1 MRIALTVCAVTA
13 LFLAGCSDDSTD
25 DDSSGGAPGGGSGN
39 TQSGGTA
46 GSSGSGTTSGGA
58 AGTSAGSS
66 SGASGG
72 TSTSGGTASGGTAS
86 GGTATSGG
94 AGGSSGTDPSGGTST
109 SGGDGA
115 GGDAGSSAGGPAGGA
130 PSGPI
135 GDRLGVK
142 DVAAA
147 AGVKGGVR
155 NYRIWGAETLRVA
168 PVFTVPLTNCGTLVG
183 YTTGSNDAPTAR
195 VARLDANDDLLD
207 TLDLGAFEL
216 RGLAAEPDGHFGAL
230 LWDPGAEQIFIARYD
245 WAGAEQFTTELVNSD
260 NHPTDFGIGESR
272 LEYGAGE
279 YGAYYHVHSDSGH
292 EGDSLKYV
300 DAASGAE
307 DTEWSWGCSHSM
319 SNLLRFHPSEAS
331 RDGFLPVCVT
341 DCYPGTDGDFETES
355 IGGVYLDNR
364 RKVLDVDAG
373 CNGSVAG
380 ELGGAAIGADSWK
393 LVFNAHQA
401 PVTLGQSS
409 YDEDSMNQDIAF
421 APVSLSRAPGAVVW
435 LTTTPDVNENDA
447 SIARWEPADDSTE
460 QYLVG
465 WNEDGTHRLARL
477 DAAGA
482 FLEEPVATSAA
493 WGERDDPFRQH
504 YNKDVVWAWF
514 DDGGA
519 TTFHFARVRAGGT
532 YECAAF

>member
-1 MRIALTVCAVTA
+1 MRIALTYCALTA
-13 LFLAGCSDDSTD
+13 FFLAGCSDDSAGD
-25 DDSSGGAPGGGSGN
+25 DAASGGTQAGTSGSSGAGGASSGSGGSAGSAGAASGVSTGGSSAGAAGASVSGGAP
-39 TQSGGTA
+39 
-46 GSSGSGTTSGGA
+46 
-58 AGTSAGSS
+58 
-66 SGASGG
+66 ASGG
-72 TSTSGGTASGGTAS
+72 TNASGGASASGGTP
-86 GGTATSGG
+86 G
-94 AGGSSGTDPSGGTST
+94 AGGTDTAGSAGTSVA
-109 SGGDGA
+109 GA
-115 GGDAGSSAGGPAGGA
+115 PAGGA

-155 NYRIWGAETLRVA
+155 NYRVWGAVPLRVA
-168 PVFTVPLTNCGTLVG
+168 PVFTVPLANCGTLVG
-183 YTTGSNDAPTAR
+183 YTTGSDEAPTAR
-195 VARLDANDDLLD
+195 VARLDANDDLID
-207 TLDLGAFEL
+207 TLELGAFEL

-230 LWDPGAEQIFIARYD
+230 LWDGGGEQIFVSRYD
-245 WAGAEQFTTELVNSD
+245 FAGAEQFTTELTNSD

-292 EGDSLKYV
+292 EGDTLKYV
-300 DAASGAE
+300 DAASGTEA
-307 DTEWSWGCSHSM
+307 TEWSWGCSHSM
-319 SNLLRFHPSEAS
+319 SNLLSFHPSETT

-341 DCYPGTDGDFETES
+341 DCYPGTDGDDFETQS
-355 IGGVYLDNR
+355 LGGVYIDNR
-364 RKVLDVDAG
+364 DKVLDVDAG

-380 ELGGAAIGADSWK
+380 ELGSAAIGSDSWK

-401 PVTLGQSS
+401 PATLGQAS

-421 APVSLSRAPGAVVW
+421 APVSLDRDPGAVVW
-435 LTTTPDVNENDA
+435 LTTTADVDEADS
-447 SIARWEPADDSTE
+447 SIVRFEPSDDTVE

-465 WNEDGTHRLARL
+465 WNAGGTHQLARI

-482 FLEEPVATSAA
+482 FLEGPLPSIAA

-504 YNKDVVWAWF
+504 YDKDVVWAWF
-514 DDGGA
+514 DDEGA

-532 YECAAF
+532 YTCAAF

>member
-1 MRIALTVCAVTA
+1 MRIAFTYCAVSA
-13 LFLAGCSDDSTD
+13 FIFGGCSGHPSGDDV
-25 DDSSGGAPGGGSGN
+25 A
-39 TQSGGTA
+39 SGGTRA
-46 GSSGSGTTSGGA
+46 GASGASGSGGA
-58 AGTSAGSS
+58 AGATGGVAGSS
-66 SGASGG
+66 GAGSGGAANGGSNAGAGGAAAGGGGSASGG
-72 TSTSGGTASGGTAS
+72 ASAAGGASANGGASAAGGADSAGTAGT
-86 GGTATSGG
+86 
-94 AGGSSGTDPSGGTST
+94 
-109 SGGDGA
+109 
-115 GGDAGSSAGGPAGGA
+115 SSAGGPAGGA

-155 NYRIWGAETLRVA
+155 NWRVWTAVPLRVA
-168 PVFTVPLTNCGTLVG
+168 PVFTVPLANCGTLVG
-183 YTTGSNDAPTAR
+183 YTTGSDDAPTAR
-195 VARLDANDDLLD
+195 VARLDANDELID
-207 TLDLGAFEL
+207 TLELGAFEL

-230 LWDPGAEQIFIARYD
+230 LWNGGAEQIFVSRFD
-245 WAGAEQFTTELVNSD
+245 FTGAEQFTTELTNSD

-292 EGDSLKYV
+292 EGDTLKYI
-300 DAASGAE
+300 DAASGSEA
-307 DTEWSWGCSHSM
+307 TEWSWGCSHSM
-319 SNLLRFHPSEAS
+319 SNLLSFHPSETT

-341 DCYPGTDGDFETES
+341 DCYPGTDGDFETQS
-355 IGGVYLDNR
+355 IGGVYIDNR
-364 RKVLDVDAG
+364 DKVLDVDAG

-380 ELGGAAIGADSWK
+380 ELGGAAIGSDSWK

-401 PVTLGQSS
+401 QVTLGQSS

-421 APVSLSRAPGAVVW
+421 APVSLDREPGAVVW
-435 LTTTPDVNENDA
+435 LTTTADVNEADSSIVRFEPND
-447 SIARWEPADDSTE
+447 DTVE

-465 WNEDGTHRLARL
+465 WNAAGTYQLARI

-482 FLEEPVATSAA
+482 FLEGPSASSAA

-514 DDGGA
+514 DDEGA
-519 TTFHFARVRAGGT
+519 TTFHLARVRAGGT
-532 YECAAF
+532 YACATF

>member
-1 MRIALTVCAVTA
+1 MRIPLTLCAVTA
-13 LFLAGCSDDSTD
+13 LFLAGCSDDSTAD
-25 DDSSGGAPGGGSGN
+25 DDTSGGTAGGASGTTSNGGASGSGAATGGDAGASGSSPGGAGGSSASGGAAASGGAGTSGGSSGGSDVSGGTSAGGSSTGG
-39 TQSGGTA
+39 TSAGGTA
-46 GSSGSGTTSGGA
+46 GSSAGA
-58 AGTSAGSS
+58 
-66 SGASGG
+66 
-72 TSTSGGTASGGTAS
+72 
-86 GGTATSGG
+86 
-94 AGGSSGTDPSGGTST
+94 
-109 SGGDGA
+109 
-115 GGDAGSSAGGPAGGA
+115 PAGGA

-155 NYRIWGAETLRVA
+155 NYRIWGAEVLRVA
-168 PVFTVPLTNCGTLVG
+168 PVFTVPLANCGTLVG
-183 YTTGSNDAPTAR
+183 YTTGSDDAPTSR
-195 VARLDANDDLLD
+195 VARLDVNDDLID

-216 RGLAAEPDGHFGAL
+216 RGLAAEADGHFGAL
-230 LWDPGAEQIFIARYD
+230 LWDPGAEQIFVARYD
-245 WAGAEQFTTELVNSD
+245 WAGAEQFMTELVNSD

-300 DAASGAE
+300 EAASGTE
-307 DTEWSWGCSHSM
+307 STEWDWGCSHSM
-319 SNLLRFHPSEAS
+319 SNLLRFHPSEAT

-341 DCYPGTDGDFETES
+341 DCYPGTDGDFETQS
-355 IGGVYLDNR
+355 IGGVYIDNR
-364 RKVLDVDAG
+364 DKVIDVDAG

-380 ELGGAAIGADSWK
+380 ELGGAAIGPDSWK

-401 PVTLGQSS
+401 PATLGQSS
-409 YDEDSMNQDIAF
+409 YDEDAMNQDIAF
-421 APVSLSRAPGAVVW
+421 APVSLGRDPGAVIW
-435 LTTTPDVNENDA
+435 LTTTGDVNENDS
-447 SIARWEPADDSTE
+447 SIARWEPADDTAE

-465 WNEDGTHRLARL
+465 WNAGGTHQLARV
-477 DAAGA
+477 DGAGA
-482 FLEEPVATSAA
+482 FLEGPIMSSAA

-504 YNKDVVWAWF
+504 YNKDIVWAWF
-514 DDGGA
+514 DDEGD